1 MVADA
6 VSSWKTRMEVSI
18 PSVHL
23 NVSPVAASDV
33 PDFETYESSRKTL
46 MAGPWP
52 LDFFTP
58 LSDEDVEMDTAS
70 NHEKGDLENSNEAN
84 KPDSKVVV
92 VTNLTRNLVQEH
104 LQTIFGFYGEIVRF
118 NLPLV
123 LWKCTSQMPFPCKCY
138 FGTHAIVPAGQNRGK
153 AVPEYSDAVSA
164 RKPSST

>member
-1 MVADA
+1 MEMKVVVVYCSTNEDRRDMVADA

-58 LSDEDVEMDTAS
+58 LSDEDVEVDTSSS
-70 NHEKGDLENSNEAN
+70 NEKADLENSNEAN
-84 KPDSKVVV
+84 KPVSKLVV
-92 VTNLTRNLVQEH
+92 VTNLIRTVVQEH
-104 LQTIFGFYGEIVRF
+104 LQTILEFYGEVLKLDF
-118 NLPLV
+118 PLFG
-123 LWKCTSQMPFPCKCY
+123 KCAS
-138 FGTHAIVPAGQNRGK
+138 
-153 AVPEYSDAVSA
+153 
-164 RKPSST
+164 